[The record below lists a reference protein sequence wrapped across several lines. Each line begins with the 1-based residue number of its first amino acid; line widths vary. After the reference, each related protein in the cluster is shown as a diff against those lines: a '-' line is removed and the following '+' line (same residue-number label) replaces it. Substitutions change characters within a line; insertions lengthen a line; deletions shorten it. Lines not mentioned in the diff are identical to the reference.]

1 LTSTSLGATF
11 YSDAGNTPA
20 TSVTITSG
28 SSTVSFWYNDTVA
41 GSPTLTVSSAG
52 LTSATTVFV
61 ISPASLDH
69 FTITTVS
76 SPQTAGV
83 AFNISVT
90 AVDHY
95 GNTVTSYT
103 GQNTLSDLSGTISPT
118 ATSSFSAGTWTG
130 SLDITKAYSND
141 IITTFGSGK
150 SGTTNQFS
158 VESAALDHFT
168 MSGYPSSVT
177 TGQSFNIT
185 VTACD
190 AFGNVVTGYTSQVY
204 FTSSDAQAV
213 LPYSSSSKYTFTS
226 ADNGSHTFTGFELNT
241 LPSQTITVTDGVKSA
256 TSNAI
261 TVMLPVTPPT
271 YSNISASSTVAGQA
285 CTFSSEWNDN
295 YGLSGYIFYT
305 NNTGVWMSTTWT
317 AFSGTP
323 SWANVTQTLNSNVGV
338 VIGYYWY
345 ANNTNGLWTNTG
357 IQTLTTTTTSSPVN
371 TYFSI
376 VSNST
381 VTQVAFNST
390 SEVLQFTVSGPSG
403 TTGFTNVT
411 IAKTIINDTST
422 LEVYLDGNPISY
434 TVYDLTTSWLIYFT
448 YHHSTHNVVMEFAPQ
463 QTKTPSTP
471 STSNTSS
478 NAPTA
483 AIIGLVAVTSA
494 TLAITIERKRKPRNP
509 PKTKKLDEPVKRHIS
524 QGSAKA
530 H

>member
-11 YSDAGNTPA
+11 YSDAGNTRA
-20 TSVTITSG
+20 TSLTITSG

-83 AFNISVT
+83 AFNISIT

-103 GQNTLSDLSGTISPT
+103 GQNTLSDLSGTISPAT
-118 ATSSFSAGTWTG
+118 ASSFSAGTWTG
-130 SLDITKAYSND
+130 SLDITEAYSND
-141 IITTFGSGK
+141 VITTFGSGK
-150 SGTTNQFS
+150 SGTTNPFN
-158 VESAALDHFT
+158 VKPATFDHFT
-168 MSGYPSSVT
+168 MSSYPSSVT
-177 TGQSFNIT
+177 TGQTFNIT

-190 AFGNVVTGYTSQVY
+190 AFGNVVAGYSGQVY

-213 LPYSSSSKYTFTS
+213 LPYTSASKYIFTS

-271 YSNISASSTVAGQA
+271 FSNISASSTTAGQT

-317 AFSGTP
+317 TFSGTP

-357 IQTLTTTTTSSPVN
+357 IQTLTTTSGTVVYTP
-371 TYFSI
+371 FSI

-411 IAKTIINDTST
+411 ISKTLISNTST
-422 LEVYLDGNPISY
+422 LEVYLDGNPINY
-434 TVYDLTTSWLIYFT
+434 TVYDLTSSWLIYFT
-448 YHHSTHNVVMEFAPQ
+448 YHHSTHTIIMEFLPT
-463 QTKTPSTP
+463 QTKAHST
-471 STSNTSS
+471 TSNT
-478 NAPTA
+478 NAPTV
-483 AIIGLVAVTSA
+483 AIIALAIVIPA
-494 TLAITIERKRKPRNP
+494 TLAITIKRKRRLS
-509 PKTKKLDEPVKRHIS
+509 TSKR
-524 QGSAKA
+524 KN
-530 H
+530 